1 MAQRGLTLRVMQTYW
16 RWTRGL
22 TIGAQGCVF
31 DADGRVLLVRHGYRP
46 GWHFP
51 GGGVD
56 PNEYVGDALAREL
69 REEVGVVL
77 DGAPRLVGIYGNFG
91 IFPSDHVVL
100 FEIRAWRQPTVPK
113 PTHEILEHR
122 FFDVAALPEGTV
134 PAVRRRLTDIAMG
147 KVSSFAW

>member
-1 MAQRGLTLRVMQTYW
+1 MARRGLTQRAMQTYW

-31 DADGRVLLVRHGYRP
+31 DAQGRVLLVRHGYRP

-77 DGAPRLVGIYGNFG
+77 EAAPRLVGIYGNFG

-113 PTHEILEHR
+113 PNHEILEHR
-122 FFDVAALPEGTV
+122 FFDVAALPDGTV
-134 PAVRRRLTDIAMG
+134 PAVGRRLDDIATG
-147 KVSSFAW
+147 KVSSSAW

>member
-1 MAQRGLTLRVMQTYW
+1 MARRGLKLRLMQTYW

-22 TIGAQGCVF
+22 TLGAQGCIF

-69 REEVGVVL
+69 HEEVGVEL
-77 DGAPRLVGIYGNFG
+77 EGLPRLVGVYGNFG

-113 PTHEILEHR
+113 PNREIVEHG
-122 FFDVAALPEGTV
+122 FFDTGALPPGTV
-134 PAVRRRLTDIAMG
+134 PAVGRRLDDIMSGTVA
-147 KVSSFAW
+147 SFAW